1 MDFLLKEGF
10 SESLINQLI
19 KQYDK
24 TIIQEFILEEE
35 NVKDII
41 HYFRTI
47 GIKRIDDLLLTRI
60 TIFTKDINDVKDAF
74 LKHNIK
80 KAVDEINEDIDLID
94 FV

>member
-1 MDFLLKEGF
+1 MDFLLNEGF
-10 SESLINQLI
+10 KESFINQLI
-19 KQYDK
+19 NKYDE

-41 HYFRTI
+41 HYFRKI
-47 GIKRIDDLLLTRI
+47 GIERIDDLLLTRI
-60 TIFTKDINDVKDAF
+60 TIFTKDLNQVKDAF

-80 KAVDEINEDIDLID
+80 EVVDEINEDINAID